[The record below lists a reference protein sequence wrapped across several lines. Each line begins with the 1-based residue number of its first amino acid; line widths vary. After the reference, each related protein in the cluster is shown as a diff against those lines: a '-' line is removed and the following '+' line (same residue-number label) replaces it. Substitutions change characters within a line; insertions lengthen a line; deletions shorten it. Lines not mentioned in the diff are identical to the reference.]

1 MLVILRMDLLELP
14 VRAEQIYSLRQVE
27 TIEKELVMR
36 VDRIER
42 VEVKLEPVDWL
53 AARIVLRRLTLPL
66 KAVVL
71 GCNSDQFQ
79 SWEPMTF
86 KACPF
91 LS

>member
-1 MLVILRMDLLELP
+1 MDLLELP
-14 VRAEQIYSLRQVE
+14 VRAEQISSLRQAE
-27 TIEKELVMR
+27 TIERELAMR

-53 AARIVLRRLTLPL
+53 AAGIGLRRPTVPL
-66 KAVVL
+66 KAVVP